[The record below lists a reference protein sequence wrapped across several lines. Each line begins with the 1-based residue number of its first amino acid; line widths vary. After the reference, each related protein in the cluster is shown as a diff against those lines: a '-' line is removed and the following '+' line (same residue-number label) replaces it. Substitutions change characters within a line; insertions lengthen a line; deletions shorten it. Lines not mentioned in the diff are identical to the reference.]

1 MSIETLS
8 FHAQLKVS
16 CLDTRAMSPSSS
28 TNALD
33 SSSGSSETVLPA
45 SWYTSREVYE
55 LERRAIF
62 SRKWLLITHKRRFA
76 ATGDFVRDEVAGFP
90 FILVQDK
97 DGGINAF
104 HNVCRHRAFPVVTQK
119 SGTTRIFS
127 CQYHGW
133 SYGLNGKLAKA
144 PGYQDLAGFNKSQ
157 NGLFP
162 IHVHID
168 DGGFVWIN
176 LDAGESPEI
185 AWDARLKGPY
195 RQPQSEAVPF
205 DSYEFDHTWE
215 REGAY
220 NWKLLGDNG
229 DIAHANFRSEKV
241 TSTDCLPNA
250 SLMVSSHWFCIQ
262 RCVPTSATRCVVRH
276 EVYRN
281 PNASDEDF
289 DQTHTE
295 YQRIMSETQKLCA
308 NTQEELANRDV
319 GNGDRDPPVK
329 SHSSDFQTMCRELV
343 LAHHRREKEAQKEI
357 WPARQRIPATAST
370 SHDDLDFCSRLTASN
385 EGCGSPGLAE
395 GGGCSGMCTSAA
407 TKALAY

>member
-1 MSIETLS
+1 MSLS
-8 FHAQLKVS
+8 SF
-16 CLDTRAMSPSSS
+16 
-28 TNALD
+28 TNAL
-33 SSSGSSETVLPA
+33 GSSDGSPERVLPA
-45 SWYTSREVYE
+45 SWYTSQEVYE
-55 LERRAIF
+55 FERRAIF
-62 SRKWLLITHKRRFA
+62 SRNWLLTTHKRRLA
-76 ATGDFVRDEVAGFP
+76 TTGDFVRDEIAGFP
-90 FILVQDK
+90 FILVRDK

-104 HNVCRHRAFPVVTQK
+104 HNVCRHRAFPVVTQE

-144 PGYQDLAGFNKSQ
+144 PGYQDLAGFDKSQ

-185 AWDARLKGPY
+185 AWENRFTGPNQQQ
-195 RQPQSEAVPF
+195 RSENDPF
-205 DSYEFDHTWE
+205 DEYEFDHIWE
-215 REGAY
+215 REAAY
-220 NWKLLGDNG
+220 NWKLLADNG
-229 DIAHANFRSEKV
+229 GIIHANLPSEKV
-241 TSTDCLPNA
+241 TSTDWFPNA
-250 SLMVSSHWFCIQ
+250 SLTVSPHWFCIQ

-289 DQTHTE
+289 DQTHTS
-295 YQRIMSETQKLCA
+295 YQRIMSEAQDRCV
-308 NTQEELANRDV
+308 NTLEELANRDV
-319 GNGDRDPPVK
+319 GNGDRDPLVEPC
-329 SHSSDFQTMCRELV
+329 SPDFQTLCRELV
-343 LAHHRREKEAQKEI
+343 VAHHRLEEAAQKEI
-357 WPARQRIPATAST
+357 WPARQRLPATAST
-370 SHDDLDFCSRLTASN
+370 SHDDLHFCSRLTASN
-385 EGCGSPGLAE
+385 EGCGSPGLA

>member
-1 MSIETLS
+1 MSLS
-8 FHAQLKVS
+8 SF
-16 CLDTRAMSPSSS
+16 
-28 TNALD
+28 TNALC
-33 SSSGSSETVLPA
+33 SSDGSPERVLPA
-45 SWYTSREVYE
+45 SWYTSQEMYE

-62 SRKWLLITHKRRFA
+62 SKKWLLTTHKRRLA
-76 ATGDFVRDEVAGFP
+76 TTGDFVRDEIAGFP
-90 FILVQDK
+90 FILVRDK

-104 HNVCRHRAFPVVTQK
+104 HNVCRHRAFPVVTQE

-144 PGYQDLAGFNKSQ
+144 PGYQDLAGFDKSQ

-185 AWDARLKGPY
+185 VWENRLKGPNQQQ
-195 RQPQSEAVPF
+195 RSENDPF
-205 DSYEFDHTWE
+205 DNYEFHHTWE
-215 REGAY
+215 REAAY
-220 NWKLLGDNG
+220 NWKLLADDGG
-229 DIAHANFRSEKV
+229 IIHANLQSEKV
-241 TSTDCLPNA
+241 TSTGCFPNA
-250 SLMVSSHWFCIQ
+250 SLTVSPHWFCIQ

-289 DQTHTE
+289 DQTYMS
-295 YQRIMSETQKLCA
+295 YQRIMCETQDQCA
-308 NTQEELANRDV
+308 STQEELVNRDI
-319 GNGDRDPPVK
+319 GIGDRDPPVE
-329 SHSSDFQTMCRELV
+329 SCSPDFQTMCRELV
-343 LAHHRREKEAQKEI
+343 LAHHRREDEVQKEI
-357 WPARQRIPATAST
+357 WPARQQLPLTALA

-385 EGCGSPGLAE
+385 EGCESSGLA
-395 GGGCSGMCTSAA
+395 GKGCSGMCTSAA